1 MFLLWAALGFLSG
14 SVMYSKILYEKTTG
28 KRISEIADGNPG
40 SSNVIRGA
48 GIILGL
54 IAMALDYSKGYLP
67 VLLARTVGDISGLGL
82 VPVAISPVLG
92 HAFSPFLGMKGGKA
106 VAVSFGIWSGLTLWV
121 GPTIIGVLMLFFYVY
136 SGTQYRWL
144 EGHSKHV
151 WPSCTSTCS
160 KRFGSYP
167 DMDTQYFS
175 TCLQAQRSVGLS
187 NKAEVFWR

>member
-1 MFLLWAALGFLSG
+1 MFLLWTALGFLSG
-14 SVMYSKILYEKTTG
+14 SIMYSKILYEKTTG

-54 IAMALDYSKGYLP
+54 IAMALDYSKGYFP
-67 VLLARTVGDISGLGL
+67 VLLACSIGDISGLGL

-121 GPTIIGVLMLFFYVY
+121 GPTIIGVLMLFLRLF
-136 SGTQYRWL
+136 W
-144 EGHSKHV
+144 
-151 WPSCTSTCS
+151 
-160 KRFGSYP
+160 YP
-167 DMDTQYFS
+167 
-175 TCLQAQRSVGLS
+175 AQMVGRS
-187 NKAEVFWR
+187 F